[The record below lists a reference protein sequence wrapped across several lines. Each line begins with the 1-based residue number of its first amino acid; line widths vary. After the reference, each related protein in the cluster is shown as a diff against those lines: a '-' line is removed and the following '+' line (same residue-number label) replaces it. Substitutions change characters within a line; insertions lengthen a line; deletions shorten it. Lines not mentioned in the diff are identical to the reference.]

1 MKKKLLS
8 LLLALLLT
16 LSLFPTAAF
25 AARDLSLETSLAKD
39 LKALHLFLGVSD
51 TDFALQKAPTRRQA
65 LVMLIRLLGKE
76 AEAKSGSWSHPFTDV
91 DAADAYVGYAY
102 EHGLTK
108 GKSETSFGTGTVA
121 AKDYVTFVL
130 RALGYSDENGAD
142 FTRATSLEL
151 AKQLGI
157 LPAQVDT
164 SKFLRADV
172 VLVSYAAL
180 PVYEKSGYQRLWQRL
195 VDQGVFTR
203 GSFEAN
209 YDANALTGAV
219 LHPASGEKI
228 IKNLNS
234 AWAPFEIV
242 TKGSGNYYV
251 VLEPADGNAGNRI
264 SFFVKG
270 GDTVR
275 VDVPL
280 GKYKLYYATGADW
293 YGKTRLFGAATK
305 YYQAETTLD
314 FHRQG
319 LNYTGYRVEL
329 YLQAGGNLGTKSV
342 GRGSF
347 PA

>member
-1 MKKKLLS
+1 MKKKLIS
-8 LLLALLLT
+8 LFLALLLSLT
-16 LSLFPTAAF
+16 LLPTAAF
-25 AARDLSLETSLAKD
+25 AARDFTLETSLAKD

-51 TDFALQKAPTRRQA
+51 TDFALQKAPTRKQA

-76 AEAKSGSWSHPFTDV
+76 DEAKRGTWAHPFTDV
-91 DAADAYVGYAY
+91 DADDKYVGYAY
-102 EHGLTK
+102 EHGLTR
-108 GKSETSFGTGTVA
+108 GKTATSFGTGTVA
-121 AKDYVTFVL
+121 AKDYVSFVL
-130 RALGYSDENGAD
+130 RALGYSDEDGAD
-142 FTRATSLEL
+142 FTRANSLDF

-164 SKFLRADV
+164 NKFLRADV
-172 VLVSYAAL
+172 VLISYAAL
-180 PVYEKSGYQRLWQRL
+180 PVYEKAGIDRLWQRL
-195 VDQGVFTR
+195 ARQNVF
-203 GSFEAN
+203 SYSAFEAN
-209 YDANALTGAV
+209 YDANALAGAV

-251 VLEPADGNAGNRI
+251 VLEPSDGSTGNRV

-280 GKYKLYYATGADW
+280 GKYKLYYATGADF
-293 YGKTRLFGAATK
+293 YGRTRLFGAATK

-314 FHRQG
+314 FHREG

-329 YLQAGGNLGTKSV
+329 YLQSGGNLSTRSV